1 MIQPYYII
9 KNVDEATSFAV
20 TQADLLDFKISIK
33 PLTAMAFNWPDK
45 DSEESLVLA
54 LVESASNTL
63 QTDWSRKFKIDL
75 PGQFVVKCFKAGT
88 ATYVTVNV
96 YHEENSPYYITL
108 CKATKENLPLKI
120 VNETKYEMKISQVF
134 LDKKK
139 KLLTN
144 VQMGDVITINP
155 CSYKMYAWDENCPPR
170 YLRVQVDESEKIYEM
185 DSVKDLEPLILKGV
199 TNKEHREIKHYLRG
213 YLKRRN
219 IYDDRDNYR
228 EEYCILNFS
237 KQTLK
242 IYPNESYATV
252 VRLQNAQIA
261 RFSGASVV
269 AIIDINPSRL
279 EIARCLVCEPL
290 LILLDEPF
298 AALGVEQTRRG
309 LDMIR
314 HVASQ
319 GIGVIIITHIMQ
331 QAFQVADRIVVIRQG
346 VVAGDVATSQTTP
359 DAVIRMITGE
369 TFAGA
374 GAANRQQR
382 QSGEE

>member
-252 VRLQNAQIA
+252 VRLQNAQIDEDFQRNEFVLVYA
-261 RFSGASVV
+261 KESYYFQCKNSAECKLWVNSLIRAKNLYQDDTIFVKTEPTEYFRV
-269 AIIDINPSRL
+269 ITFYKSRH
-279 EIARCLVCEPL
+279 
-290 LILLDEPF
+290 LDKDEE
-298 AALGVEQTRRG
+298 AMGVER
-309 LDMIR
+309 
-314 HVASQ
+314 S
-319 GIGVIIITHIMQ
+319 
-331 QAFQVADRIVVIRQG
+331 
-346 VVAGDVATSQTTP
+346 SP
-359 DAVIRMITGE
+359 SE
-369 TFAGA
+369 K
-374 GAANRQQR
+374 
-382 QSGEE
+382 